1 MRPHVFTT
9 SKGCSYLT
17 YNERTLDLVTVESII
32 SNFCFWIS
40 RYVELL
46 FPSSPRFPFIK
57 VKIQNKS
64 NQPFQPSFPSRRCRH
79 RQKTRNFLMSPLIS
93 QRLNKAFIHAPVK
106 LSLKNSLGFRR
117 KRKLFYLV
125 CSRFS
130 KM

>member
-1 MRPHVFTT
+1 MNPRRSDSGVDYIEFLLLDHR
-9 SKGCSYLT
+9 GYLG
-17 YNERTLDLVTVESII
+17 YPL
-32 SNFCFWIS
+32 S

-46 FPSSPRFPFIK
+46 FPSSPHFPFIK

-117 KRKLFYLV
+117 KRKLFFYLV